1 MCRLFG
7 FRSITLSQVHKSLIS
22 ANNALVQQSSK
33 HPDGWGVAYYA
44 LEVPHIIK
52 SLTAAINCQVFKK
65 VSAMVSSYTVLAHLR
80 KATVGE
86 LDLVNTHPFQLGQW
100 TFAHNGNCRNFQN
113 VRDEIYQKIDL
124 NLRRYILGETDSEL
138 IFFLI
143 LSFLAKNHD
152 LDSNKIKLDHLAEA
166 VRDAKKLLVSLAG
179 PLHPDDAG
187 DASEHFLTFI
197 ITNGSMMLAH
207 QGGKTLF
214 YSTHKKRCP
223 DRDLCPMFA
232 NVCERPTTSGKVH
245 HLIFSSEPLQGEN
258 VWIPMRFEEIIGL
271 DDAMMLKK
279 F

>member
-1 MCRLFG
+1 M
-7 FRSITLSQVHKSLIS
+7 
-22 ANNALVQQSSK
+22 QQSSK

-52 SLTAAINCQVFKK
+52 SLRAAINCQVFKK

-86 LDLVNTHPFQLGQW
+86 IDLVNTHPFQLGHW
-100 TFAHNGNCRNFQN
+100 TFAHNGNCKNFQA
-113 VRDEIYQKIDL
+113 VRKQIREKIDP

-143 LSFLAKNHD
+143 LSFLSKDHD
-152 LDSNKIKLDHLAEA
+152 LDSEALKLEHLVKA
-166 VRDAKKLLVSLAG
+166 VHDAKSVLVSLAG

-197 ITNGSMMLAH
+197 ITNGNLMLAH

-223 DRDLCPMFA
+223 DRDQCPMFA
-232 NVCERPTTSGKVH
+232 NVCERPVKSGRVH

-258 VWIPMRFEEIIGL
+258 VWIPMRFEEMIGL
-271 DDAMMLKK
+271 DDGMILKK
-279 F
+279 FS

>member
-22 ANNALVQQSSK
+22 ANNALVQQSSQ

-44 LEVPHIIK
+44 LGVPHIIK
-52 SLTAAINCQVFKK
+52 SLTAAIDCQVFQK

-80 KATVGE
+80 KATVGQ
-86 LDLVNTHPFQLGQW
+86 LDLVNTHPFQLGHW
-100 TFAHNGNCRNFQN
+100 TFAHNGNCKNFSK
-113 VRDEIYQKIDL
+113 VRDQILQKIDL

-143 LSFLAKNHD
+143 LTFLARKHD
-152 LDSNKIKLDHLAEA
+152 LDSSTLKLEDLKDA
-166 VRDAKKLLVSLAG
+166 VVEAKKVLVSLAG
-179 PLHPDDAG
+179 PLYPDDAG
-187 DASEHFLTFI
+187 DPSEHFLTFI
-197 ITNGSMMLAH
+197 ITNGSLMLAH
-207 QGGKTLF
+207 QGGKALF

-223 DRDLCPMFA
+223 DREQCPMFA

-258 VWIPMRFEEIIGL
+258 VWTPMKLEEIIGL
-271 DDAMMLKK
+271 DDDMHMSK

>member
-86 LDLVNTHPFQLGQW
+86 IDLVNTHPFQLGHW
-100 TFAHNGNCRNFQN
+100 TFAHNGNCKNFKA
-113 VRDEIYQKIDL
+113 VRKDIYQKIDL

-143 LSFLAKNHD
+143 LSFLAKKHD
-152 LDSNKIKLDHLAEA
+152 LDSNMIKLDHLAKA
-166 VRDAKKLLVSLAG
+166 VMDAKKLLVSVAG
-179 PLHPDDAG
+179 PLHANDDG
-187 DASEHFLTFI
+187 DPSEHFLTFI

-223 DRDLCPMFA
+223 DRDQCPMFA
-232 NVCERPTTSGKVH
+232 SVCERATLSGKVH

-258 VWIPMRFEEIIGL
+258 VWNPMRFEELIGL
-271 DDAMMLKK
+271 DDAMMLRK